1 MANAEGVIQFRLD
14 YTPGPA
20 LETVLL
26 TDLLAWRRILYLLGL
41 IGQAPDRYDG
51 YGFGNI
57 SRRHPD
63 AGGGF
68 IVSGSQT
75 GHIADLDGRHWA
87 VVSDWDV
94 AGNRATAHGPTPPS
108 SESLAHAALY
118 DGRPSVGAVIH
129 VHAPPIWR
137 YGLDAGL
144 PATPPEAAHGTVAM
158 AEAAA
163 DLLRR
168 TQSGDRGV
176 FIMEGHE
183 DGVIAFGADL
193 AAAGLSLVEILA
205 VALGETGL

>member
-1 MANAEGVIQFRLD
+1 MANAEGVIRFRLD
-14 YTPGPA
+14 YTPAPA
-20 LETVLL
+20 METALL

-75 GHIADLDGRHWA
+75 GHIAEPDGRHWA
-87 VVSDWDV
+87 VVSDWDI
-94 AGNRATAHGPTPPS
+94 AGNRAAACGPTPPS

-118 DGRPSVGAVIH
+118 EQSPAIGAVIH
-129 VHAPPIWR
+129 VHSPHIWR
-137 YGLDAGL
+137 WGLEAGL
-144 PATPPEAAHGTVAM
+144 PATPPRAAHGTVAM

-163 DLLRR
+163 DLLGQ
-168 TQSGDRGV
+168 TESGDGGV

-183 DGVIAFGADL
+183 DGVIAFGADP
-193 AAAGLSLVEILA
+193 AAAGLSLVETLA
-205 VALGETGL
+205 VALGETGH